1 MASWKHVNVLI
12 IMSLSSRTLILHP
25 SQPRMKIKRGVK
37 STQRYSNASSKG
49 SSSLESPESNKE
61 AMVFLTLLN
70 TLSCRC
76 TLTPSKYLLDCSQF
90 PIQYCFVRSS
100 GSSAYRY
107 GRSFLFHVYRGGGCR
122 VLFRPPLPKVDL
134 THTASKMT
142 TRDAKRSISTILR
155 KNRELWTVYISI
167 HVMKWNVSRNA
178 KRD

>member
-1 MASWKHVNVLI
+1 MKPWKHVKVLI

-25 SQPRMKIKRGVK
+25 SQPRMKIKRRVK

-107 GRSFLFHVYRGGGCR
+107 GRSSLFHVYRGGR
-122 VLFRPPLPKVDL
+122 VSGFIPSPAPESRFD
-134 THTASKMT
+134 THCIQMT
-142 TRDAKRSISTILR
+142 TGDAKRTISTILR
-155 KNRELWTVYISI
+155 KNRGL
-167 HVMKWNVSRNA
+167 
-178 KRD
+178 

>member
-1 MASWKHVNVLI
+1 MDIRVSFPVSFKSCAPILTTHYYFMKRK
-12 IMSLSSRTLILHP
+12 SL
-25 SQPRMKIKRGVK
+25 PRRLFVMCMGCK
-37 STQRYSNASSKG
+37 
-49 SSSLESPESNKE
+49 
-61 AMVFLTLLN
+61 MVFLTLLN

-107 GRSFLFHVYRGGGCR
+107 GRSFLFHLYRGGGCR

-155 KNRELWTVYISI
+155 KNRGL
-167 HVMKWNVSRNA
+167 
-178 KRD
+178 